1 MGKDLYWCNETG
13 GGCPPGKELVND
25 VCVDECDSDEERN
38 SSGACVKRTPTVTP
52 PELPSF
58 IPTSAVNVI
67 KQEKPDLVNIDY
79 FYDIGGKSI
88 FAPTIRREE
97 EGETRAKK
105 GGIIGKSN
113 AVDDIVRLLRES

>member
-1 MGKDLYWCNETG
+1 ML
-13 GGCPPGKELVND
+13 KEY
-25 VCVDECDSDEERN
+25 
-38 SSGACVKRTPTVTP
+38 
-52 PELPSF
+52 
-58 IPTSAVNVI
+58 I

-79 FYDIGGKSI
+79 FYDICGKSI

-113 AVDDIVRLLRES
+113 AVDDIVRLLRGK